1 MNNCTFIFEVI
12 DIKHD
17 PHIIKYDKNKIVL
30 LDVVENNIETFNRR
44 SYEELCTIASEFNFE
59 VKRKTIILN
68 TFDEF
73 IAWYKKVIDTDYT
86 YENNFIEGFVIE
98 DTLSHMCK
106 IKTQYYKCWKYLRGR
121 TASIISRNL
130 NFEQVQ
136 CSSKM
141 LNYQMM
147 NDFLKWFCEHK
158 NDISASNIID
168 IRDIYES

>member
-1 MNNCTFIFEVI
+1 M
-12 DIKHD
+12 
-17 PHIIKYDKNKIVL
+17 
-30 LDVVENNIETFNRR
+30 
-44 SYEELCTIASEFNFE
+44 
-59 VKRKTIILN
+59 N